1 MVGSD
6 DAWSICSMGRVR
18 GLEPAG
24 TWCWMV
30 ACVAAARSRTVG
42 PKSRGGGGE
51 GASLPRVWPKHGL
64 HPGDV
69 DACGRHVEARPRP
82 KWGRRPVAARSGGL
96 GREGHDPNLGRSPN
110 SLFNPSGTSVLCAG
124 SALLLRAVTFGLFLH
139 QAGRP
144 PLRTWT
150 LLLEP
155 AVGLF
160 RSWSWWKGATTDS
173 TAWK

>member
-1 MVGSD
+1 MLNSAEGLEELF
-6 DAWSICSMGRVR
+6 GRVSH
-18 GLEPAG
+18 EIDVAG
-24 TWCWMV
+24 CRELL
-30 ACVAAARSRTVG
+30 AAGV
-42 PKSRGGGGE
+42 
-51 GASLPRVWPKHGL
+51 VH
-64 HPGDV
+64 
-69 DACGRHVEARPRP
+69 
-82 KWGRRPVAARSGGL
+82 
-96 GREGHDPNLGRSPN
+96 
-110 SLFNPSGTSVLCAG
+110 NPSGTSVLCAG

-144 PLRTWT
+144 SLRAWT